1 MRGFTVWRVKKF
13 LQALL
18 TNNIEKNWHTSKPW
32 WGGSLFTYLVT
43 EQKHNKKKE
52 FDI

>member
-1 MRGFTVWRVKKF
+1 VGIYSVESEKVPTSTPNKQYREKLAYIK
-13 LQALL
+13 ALG
-18 TNNIEKNWHTSKPW
+18 
-32 WGGSLFTYLVT
+32 GGSLFTYLVT